1 MQDRMLHP
9 LTSSSFSNLVRLG
22 MSYGFEPKYLPRLL
36 TIALLSALRRPVAWL
51 ESAKYGRAIHQQ
63 AIEPDPIFIIGHWRS
78 GTTYLQNLM
87 SRDSRFARVT
97 LLQAAMP
104 HEFLMFPDTLIAKM
118 RAMLP
123 KTRLMDNMA
132 VSADAPWEEEMALV
146 SSSRLSFYHVS
157 FFPRVIEKIFRDAI
171 LFDSGDQDLIRQWE
185 REYLYFLKKVQ
196 FVQPGQR
203 LLLKN
208 PANTARIPILK
219 RLFPRA
225 KFIHIHRDPY
235 KVFSSTVHLYLKA
248 QEAWGLHR
256 VDRDHV
262 VRHVLESYPLLMNAY
277 FAQRKLLGDEELV
290 DVAFRDLQQDPM
302 RTLEAIYRGLNLEGY
317 DSAAPAFARHVES
330 QRNYRKNELTLSPW
344 ERTQVRHRWARA
356 FDELGYADDP
366 VTRTHVNKLAAQT
379 PPAA

>member
-22 MSYGFEPKYLPRLL
+22 LTYGCEPKYLPRLL
-36 TIALLSALRRPVAWL
+36 TIALLSAARRPVAWL
-51 ESAKYGRAIHQQ
+51 ESAKFAREIRQQ
-63 AIEPDPIFIIGHWRS
+63 AIEPDPIFVIGHWRS
-78 GTTYLQNLM
+78 GTTYLQNLL
-87 SRDSRFARVT
+87 SSDTRFARVT

-104 HEFLMFPDTLIAKM
+104 HEFLVFPDRLIARM

-157 FFPRVIEKIFRDAI
+157 FFPRAIEKIFRDAI
-171 LFDSGDQDLIRQWE
+171 LFDNGDEDLIREWE
-185 REYLYFLKKVQ
+185 RNYLYFLKKVQ
-196 FVQPGQR
+196 LVQPGQR

-208 PANTARIPILK
+208 PANTARITILK

-235 KVFSSTVHLYLKA
+235 KVFASTVHLYVKA

-256 VDRDHV
+256 VDRHRV
-262 VRHVLESYPLLMNAY
+262 VRHVLESYPALMNAY
-277 FAQRKLLGDEELV
+277 FSQRKLLRDDELV

-302 RTLEAIYRGLNLEGY
+302 RTLAAIYSGLNLEGFA
-317 DSAAPAFARHVES
+317 SAAPAFARHVES
-330 QRNYRKNELTLSPW
+330 QRSYRKNELTLSPW
-344 ERTQVRHRWARA
+344 ERTQVRRRWAQA
-356 FDELGYADDP
+356 FDALGYAD
-366 VTRTHVNKLAAQT
+366 
-379 PPAA
+379 